1 MTFDLSVSVPR
12 DVRFL
17 PTVRALAV
25 HAAAA
30 AGYSGEAAE
39 AFGRRVEEVA
49 HQCLADG
56 SVSGDVPIVLRHTD
70 GPMEVLVDARSVTL
84 QV

>member
-1 MTFDLSVSVPR
+1 MSLSVPR
-12 DVRFL
+12 DLRYV

-30 AGYSGEAAE
+30 AGYGGDAAE

-49 HQCLADG
+49 RERLADR
-56 SVSGDVPIVLRHTD
+56 SLHGDVPIVLRHAD